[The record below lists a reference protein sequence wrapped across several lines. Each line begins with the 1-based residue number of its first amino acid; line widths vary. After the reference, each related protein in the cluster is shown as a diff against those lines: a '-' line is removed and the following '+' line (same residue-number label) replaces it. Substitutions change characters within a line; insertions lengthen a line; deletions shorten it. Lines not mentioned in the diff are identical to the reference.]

1 MLALVWAARKSEA
14 ALFKEIPAVVPVV
27 ERVPVFRKILFP
39 TDFSPHANK
48 IMELIP
54 ELKRAGLQ
62 EAVFL
67 HVINPMKATRWIGV
81 DEKFIERTRAEAD
94 RRLKGICE
102 NIASAHG
109 ITVKCRVQLGV
120 THQEITRVAGEE
132 KASLIIMGSH
142 GHGYVKG
149 TLLGSNTQSVMRQT
163 KVPLLIERFRRVE
176 TKGKEDLDFVSRSLF
191 GKVLYPTDFSPNSQ
205 LAMQVIEKFRKDMT
219 QEVVV
224 VHIQDTRVLVP
235 YLQEKLKE
243 FNRIDTERLSA
254 IKDRLISLGYRV
266 KTILKTGVPFR
277 EINAIAE
284 EENVSLI
291 VMGSH
296 GKSNVREAYTG
307 SETEI
312 ITLQHV
318 RPVLVIPR
326 DWEAERREKT

>member
-1 MLALVWAARKSEA
+1 
-14 ALFKEIPAVVPVV
+14 
-27 ERVPVFRKILFP
+27 
-39 TDFSPHANK
+39 
-48 IMELIP
+48 
-54 ELKRAGLQ
+54 
-62 EAVFL
+62 
-67 HVINPMKATRWIGV
+67 
-81 DEKFIERTRAEAD
+81 
-94 RRLKGICE
+94 
-102 NIASAHG
+102 
-109 ITVKCRVQLGV
+109 
-120 THQEITRVAGEE
+120 
-132 KASLIIMGSH
+132 MGSH
-142 GHGYVKG
+142 GHGYFKG
-149 TLLGSNTQSVMRQT
+149 ALLGSNTQSVMRQAR
-163 KVPLLIERFRRVE
+163 VPLLIERFRRVDV
-176 TKGKEDLDFVSRSLF
+176 KGKEDLAFVSGSLF

-205 LAMQVIEKFRKDMT
+205 RAMQVIEQFQKDLT

-254 IKDRLISLGYRV
+254 IKDRLVSLGYRV
-266 KTILKTGVPFR
+266 KTILKTGIPFR

-307 SETEI
+307 SETEF

-326 DWEAERREKT
+326 DWEAERREKK

>member
-1 MLALVWAARKSEA
+1 
-14 ALFKEIPAVVPVV
+14 
-27 ERVPVFRKILFP
+27 
-39 TDFSPHANK
+39 
-48 IMELIP
+48 
-54 ELKRAGLQ
+54 
-62 EAVFL
+62 
-67 HVINPMKATRWIGV
+67 
-81 DEKFIERTRAEAD
+81 D

-102 NIASAHG
+102 DIASAHG

-120 THQEITRVAGEE
+120 THQEIIRVAGEE

-142 GHGYVKG
+142 GHGYFKG
-149 TLLGSNTQSVMRQT
+149 ALLGTNTQSVMRQA
-163 KVPLLIERFRRVE
+163 KIPLLIERFRRVASGGE
-176 TKGKEDLDFVSRSLF
+176 EALAFVSRSLF

-205 LAMQVIEKFRKDMT
+205 LAMQVIEQLRKDLV

-224 VHIQDTRVLVP
+224 AHIQDTRVLVP
-235 YLQEKLKE
+235 YLQEKLNE

-254 IKDRLISLGYRV
+254 IKDRLVSLGYRV

-284 EENVSLI
+284 EENVSVI

-307 SETEI
+307 SETEF

-326 DWEAERREKT
+326 ESNSERGETA